1 MFAII
6 NLGDN
11 VKIEKIKKSG
21 SKYKLI
27 LDNDETIITYE
38 EVILKNGLL
47 YNKIINEKDLEK
59 INKDT
64 IYYVSYHKALNMINR
79 RLRSE
84 YEIRKELQKSELANK
99 EIDKIV
105 EDLKRINLLNDKA
118 YAKAYTNDKINLSLD
133 GPHKIRKNLQN
144 NKISDDYIEEAISN
158 INVEILYNHIDK
170 IINKKIN
177 SNTKYTTYMLKQK
190 IVNYLINLGY
200 DKAMIIER
208 LNNFKIDSIN
218 LDKEMDKIFNKLR
231 NKYSSD
237 ELIFKLKNKLYTKG
251 YTKEEIENYI
261 NKNSSLI

>member
-99 EIDKIV
+99 EIDKII
-105 EDLKRINLLNDKA
+105 EDLKKINLLNDKA

-158 INVEILYNHIDK
+158 INVETLYNHIDK

>member
-99 EIDKIV
+99 EIDKII
-105 EDLKRINLLNDKA
+105 EDLKKINLLNDKA